1 MALTTEEQRVLSI
14 IPHVT
19 GLFSIGG
26 SGTIIWT
33 VLRDRKK
40 WAKPYYRLLLA
51 MSISDLFASV
61 AFGLSTW
68 PIPKGTDDVHAPLG
82 NVGTCTAQGFFVQA
96 GIASP
101 MYNFMLSLYFIL
113 QVKYG
118 MTEAQIR
125 KRAEGIMHGVA
136 IGFSLGTSF
145 LCLGLGLFNE
155 SLLVSSPHV
164 VSLDTAAAKILLIT
178 VPIAGTVVLDKC
190 CSKGLPA
197 VLQ

>member
-1 MALTTEEQRVLSI
+1 MALTTDEQRVLSI

-19 GLFSIGG
+19 GLLSVFG
-26 SGTIIWT
+26 SATIIWT

-51 MSISDLFASV
+51 MSTSDLFASV

-68 PIPKGTDDVHAPLG
+68 PIPRGTEDVYAPLG
-82 NVGTCTAQGFFVQA
+82 NVGTCTAQGFFIQA

-101 MYNFMLSLYFIL
+101 MYNFMLSLYFVM

-118 MTEAQIR
+118 MTEDRIR
-125 KRAEGIMHGVA
+125 KKAEGIMHGVA
-136 IGFSLGTSF
+136 IAFSFGTSF

-155 SLLVSSPHV
+155 SLLVRSPGRC
-164 VSLDTAAAKILLIT
+164 A
-178 VPIAGTVVLDKC
+178 
-190 CSKGLPA
+190 
-197 VLQ
+197 